1 MPTSRKKAQASD
13 LTEPYGQKRR
23 RSYATIIRWLSGIVA
38 WDSNRIAEQKAAHWL
53 LLLAWAG
60 LVAALFLRSVR
71 EIGGVVTVLIAVL
84 LTGTLRSAF
93 FKPRFLIMMM
103 VRFPR
108 ACENQPINQGWEAR
122 LAGISDKFRTPG
134 SGFLMPQLP
143 RGFWPNRT

>member
-38 WDSNRIAEQKAAHWL
+38 WDSNRIAEQKAAHWQ

-103 VRFPR
+103 AFHALAKTNPSIRAGKRDWRAFPTNS
-108 ACENQPINQGWEAR
+108 E
-122 LAGISDKFRTPG
+122 
-134 SGFLMPQLP
+134 P
-143 RGFWPNRT
+143 RDLDF